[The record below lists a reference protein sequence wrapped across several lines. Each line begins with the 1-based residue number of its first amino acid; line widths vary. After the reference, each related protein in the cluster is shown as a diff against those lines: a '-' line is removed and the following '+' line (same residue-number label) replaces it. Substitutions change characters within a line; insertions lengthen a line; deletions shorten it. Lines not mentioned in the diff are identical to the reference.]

1 MKLFNQAILFIL
13 AIALGLLILLYV
25 NGYINKPNDNIE
37 SQSVNVR
44 TEYKIDTILVSN
56 PIPYKVK
63 VVDTLSLV
71 DSLVVRDTITNTI
84 ILPIEQKTYK
94 DSNYVAYVSGYTPKL
109 DSINVY
115 NRTETK
121 YITIENKYKAK
132 RWGLGIQA
140 GYGLYKDGFT
150 PYVGIGISYN
160 LINF

>member
-13 AIALGLLILLYV
+13 TIAFGLLILLYV
-25 NGYINKPNDNIE
+25 SGYINKPNDNIE

>member
-1 MKLFNQAILFIL
+1 MKTFNQSILFIL
-13 AIALGLLILLYV
+13 TIAFGLLILLYI

-37 SQSVNVR
+37 SQSVSIR

-56 PIPYKVK
+56 PIPYEVK
-63 VVDTLSLV
+63 VVDTLFLV
-71 DSLVVRDTITNTI
+71 DSLVIRDTILDTI

-115 NRTETK
+115 NRIETK

>member
-13 AIALGLLILLYV
+13 TIAFGLLILLYV
-25 NGYINKPNDNIE
+25 SGYINKPNDNIE

-56 PIPYKVK
+56 PIPYEVK
-63 VVDTLSLV
+63 VVDTLFLV
-71 DSLVVRDTITNTI
+71 DSLVIRDTILDII

-109 DSINVY
+109 DSISVY
-115 NRTETK
+115 NRIETK

-132 RWGLGIQA
+132 RWGLGIQT

>member
-25 NGYINKPNDNIE
+25 NGYINKPNDNTE
-37 SQSVNVR
+37 TQSVSIR

-94 DSNYVAYVSGYTPKL
+94 DSNYVAYVSGYMPKL
-109 DSINVY
+109 DSISVY
-115 NRTETK
+115 NRIETK

>member
-1 MKLFNQAILFIL
+1 MKTFNNTIHIILIIIIATLLFFYFKLFMTEY
-13 AIALGLLILLYV
+13 LYD
-25 NGYINKPNDNIE
+25 NKGQEIITK
-37 SQSVNVR
+37 

-56 PIPYKVK
+56 PIPYEVK
-63 VVDTLSLV
+63 VVDTLFLV
-71 DSLVVRDTITNTI
+71 DSLVIRDTILDII

-115 NRTETK
+115 NRIETK

-140 GYGLYKDGFT
+140 GYGLYKEGFT

>member
-1 MKLFNQAILFIL
+1 MKTFNQIFFYVL
-13 AIALGLLILLYV
+13 AVIIGLALLLYI
-25 NGYINKPNDNIE
+25 NSYINKVKQDIE

-56 PIPYKVK
+56 PIPYEVK
-63 VVDTLSLV
+63 VVDTLFLV
-71 DSLVVRDTITNTI
+71 DSLVIRDTILDII
-84 ILPIEQKTYK
+84 ILPLEQKTYK
-94 DSNYVAYVSGYTPKL
+94 DSNYVAYVSGYMPKL

-115 NRTETK
+115 NRIETK